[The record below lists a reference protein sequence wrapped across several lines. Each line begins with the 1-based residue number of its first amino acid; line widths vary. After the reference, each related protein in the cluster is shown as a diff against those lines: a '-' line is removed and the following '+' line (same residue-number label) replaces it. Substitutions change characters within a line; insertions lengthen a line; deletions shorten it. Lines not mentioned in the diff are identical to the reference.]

1 MSDSKTN
8 SKRFADSVSR
18 GRRGRPWRFG
28 DRSAVGSRRRFLAVG
43 AATAAAPMVI
53 PASALGLNG
62 QVAANDRIVVGAI
75 GCGVRGI
82 SAIGIALDVAE
93 CQVAAVCDVRAPRLE
108 HAQDRCNNHYAAK
121 HAKGSYRDCQA
132 YHEYREL
139 LAREDIDVVLLTPPD
154 HWHGVIYSDAIR
166 AGKDVYGEKPITRTI
181 AEGQAL
187 RRLIRQ
193 YGTVFQTGTHSR
205 SMARVRHACQLV
217 RNGYLGTIHTIEVS
231 VVSGRE
237 YPSIAPCDPPKG
249 FDYDRW
255 TGPAPYVPFDKQRC
269 EWLAMYMISHYCAG
283 FITNWGV
290 HFLDIAQWGCPEIT
304 SKPFTI
310 EGRGEFPQAG
320 MTDTCCRWDV
330 TLSYESGLKVRFT
343 DHSQQPNGCRFVGDK
358 GWVRVNWG
366 KPGFEASDPALRNVQ
381 FSAGDVRLH
390 ASPGEAMIGHT
401 LDLLHCVRTRQEP
414 VAPFE
419 QGHRATTIGNVA
431 DIAVRLRRTL
441 RWDWETESFDDTQAN
456 AMRSRPMREPYT
468 I

>member
-1 MSDSKTN
+1 MKPAKFT
-8 SKRFADSVSR
+8 
-18 GRRGRPWRFG
+18 
-28 DRSAVGSRRRFLAVG
+28 RRRVLGAVSTG
-43 AATAAAPMVI
+43 LTLPMIV
-53 PASALGLNG
+53 PASALGLEG
-62 QVAANDRIVVGAI
+62 RTAANERIVVGAI

-82 SAIGIALDVAE
+82 SAIGIALGVPE
-93 CQVAAVCDVRAPRLE
+93 CQVVAVCDVRRPRLLN
-108 HAQDRCNNHYAAK
+108 AQDRCNGHYGAAGQ
-121 HAKGSYRDCQA
+121 KGSYQGCRA

-139 LAREDIDVVLLTPPD
+139 LARKDIDVVLLTPPD
-154 HWHGVIYSDAIR
+154 HWHGVIYADAIR

-187 RRLIRQ
+187 RKLVKQ

-205 SMARVRHACQLV
+205 SMAR
-217 RNGYLGTIHTIEVS
+217 NGYLGKIHTIEVS

-237 YPSIAPCDPPKG
+237 YPSIAPCDPPEG

-255 TGPAPYVPFDKQRC
+255 TGPALYVPFDTQRC

-304 SKPFTI
+304 TKPFTI
-310 EGRGEFPQAG
+310 EGIGEFPQSG
-320 MTDTCCRWDV
+320 MTDTCCRWDT
-330 TLSYESGLKVRFT
+330 TLSYDSGLTVHFT
-343 DHSQQPNGCRFVGDK
+343 DHSKQPNGCRFIGEK

-366 KPGFEASDPALRNVQ
+366 KPGFEASDPALRNIQ
-381 FSAGDVRLH
+381 FTPNDLCLH
-390 ASPGEAMIGHT
+390 ASPAEGMPGHT
-401 LDLLHCVRTRQEP
+401 ADLFHCMRTRQEP

-431 DIAVRLRRTL
+431 DIAVRLRRRL
-441 RWDWETESFDDTQAN
+441 RWDWETESFDDDQAN